1 MLLYYQDVRTQMK
14 NRKTYRLDA
23 ETFKKLNSGCVHKD
37 ITNNTCRA
45 IVKTMIA
52 LDRDATGQEILEEA
66 VRSGRWQTAQA
77 REKYMTTWAYYLK
90 KLKTHAG
97 VRCVGELSD
106 NQIDA
111 ESFLE

>member
-1 MLLYYQDVRTQMK
+1 MK

-23 ETFKKLNSGCVHKD
+23 ETF
-37 ITNNTCRA
+37 
-45 IVKTMIA
+45 
-52 LDRDATGQEILEEA
+52 
-66 VRSGRWQTAQA
+66 
-77 REKYMTTWAYYLK
+77 K

-111 ESFLE
+111 ESFLG